1 MADDANQAL
10 PRLTFF
16 FPQRLT
22 EVGEHEQLVRTAALT
37 KAAAPDFPTA
47 DAARKCGV
55 DDARRLAGQAFV
67 EVELGRAAS
76 QQALGRLAQQASAG
90 AVHELE
96 LVVFIEGENRDI
108 DLRHH
113 LSQERRRLERVEALV
128 AERFDERVD
137 LDHDLAERVA
147 AARAA
152 GPNREVTLAERGKQV
167 GERLER
173 QDDALAERQRKTQA
187 ERDDEDAQRPLDLGR
202 EVACPQEDEG
212 DECPRQRRGE
222 RHQQDAA
229 VVAQARLAGRRHD
242 RDRVVQGSWF
252 RVEARTLNVQP

>member
-1 MADDANQAL
+1 MTRGAS
-10 PRLTFF
+10 P
-16 FPQRLT
+16 
-22 EVGEHEQLVRTAALT
+22 
-37 KAAAPDFPTA
+37 
-47 DAARKCGV
+47 ARHSSRSSSG
-55 DDARRLAGQAFV
+55 ARRPSSRSAGW
-67 EVELGRAAS
+67 LSR
-76 QQALGRLAQQASAG
+76 RRAG

-96 LVVFIEGENRDI
+96 LVVFVEGENRDI

-113 LSQERRRLERVEALV
+113 FSQERRRLERVQALV
-128 AERFDERVD
+128 AERFHERVD

-202 EVACPQEDEG
+202 EVARPQEDEG

-222 RHQQDAA
+222 RHQQDAP
-229 VVAQARLAGRRHD
+229 VVAQARLAGGSHGSGVS
-242 RDRVVQGSWF
+242 VVQGSRF
-252 RVEARTLNVQP
+252 RLEPRTLNVEPGTLHD